1 MKGQPDLIPP
11 FAKIAGAD
19 EAIAAIVPRTAQHRD
34 AASPGKAPDNLLGC
48 GAARIFHHG

>member
-19 EAIAAIVPRTAQHRD
+19 ETVAAIIPRTAQHGD